1 MVTVKSVAESGTWQE
16 LQSQEIMVALDIIGN
31 VKSAIISLTQQKTL
45 DKGLTILNPCD
56 IIKKKK
62 DKR

>member
-31 VKSAIISLTQQKTL
+31 VKSATISLTQQETL
-45 DKGLTILNPCD
+45 DKGLTTSTLCD
-56 IIKKKK
+56 IIKEKK
-62 DKR
+62 R